1 MDRTLIHNA
10 RIVTMRS
17 PHGQPVAARR
27 RGAMADLGVIDRGYV
42 VMQSGHILEVASGDA
57 PRALHAGARVIDARG
72 RVILPGFVDCH
83 THACWAGDRW
93 DEWAMK
99 LAGASYLDILAAGGG
114 ILSTVRAVRSATTDE
129 LARGLQE
136 RALEMAAY
144 GTTTIEVKSGYGLD
158 CATELR
164 MLDAIARA
172 ADRSPIGMVA
182 TFLGA
187 HAIDPACDQ
196 FVARTIDETLP
207 AVLARHPR
215 ITVDAYC
222 ESGAWSVDECV
233 AYFRSAQTLGS
244 AVRVHTDQ
252 FNSLGMIPAALA
264 LGAVS
269 VDHLEA
275 ASDDDLHAVASSST
289 IAVGLPATSFC
300 LATPT
305 IRARQFIDAG
315 GALALATNA
324 NPGSA
329 PVRGM
334 PIIISFA
341 VREMHMTPA
350 EALTSVIW
358 NAACV
363 LGIAETC
370 GSIEQG
376 KSADLVLWPFTDER
390 ALGYELSGALPSHVW
405 ARGVEVAAST
415 STPAL
420 LSK

>member
-1 MDRTLIHNA
+1 
-10 RIVTMRS
+10 
-17 PHGQPVAARR
+17 
-27 RGAMADLGVIDRGYV
+27 MADLGVIDRGYLL
-42 VMQSGHILEVASGDA
+42 MQGGRILEVARGDA
-57 PRALHAGARVIDARG
+57 LSAMHTDARVIDARG
-72 RVILPGFVDCH
+72 RVVLPGFVDCH

-93 DEWAMK
+93 DEWEMK

-129 LARGLQE
+129 LSQGLLS
-136 RALEMAAY
+136 RAFEMAAY

-158 CATELR
+158 CASELR
-164 MLDAIARA
+164 MLEAISRA
-172 ADRSPIGMVA
+172 AERSPIGMSA

-187 HAIDPACDQ
+187 HAIDPACDA
-196 FVARTIDETLP
+196 FVARTTNETLP

-233 AYFRSAQTLGS
+233 AYFQRAKALGS

-275 ASDDDLHAVASSST
+275 ASDSDLNAVAASST

-341 VREMHMTPA
+341 VREMRMTPA
-350 EALTSVIW
+350 EALTTVIW

-363 LGIAETC
+363 LGLADKC
-370 GSIEQG
+370 GSIEPG
-376 KSADLVLWPFTDER
+376 KSADVVLWPFTDER
-390 ALGYELSGALPSHVW
+390 ALGYELSGALPTHVW

-415 STPAL
+415 NTPAL